1 MTRVLFFL
9 KSLYGGGAERTVLN
23 IVNHLD
29 RTRFEP
35 VMALSSASGPY
46 MDLVRDDVRV
56 AELGG
61 SRVRYG
67 VLALA
72 RAIRRLRPA
81 LAFATLQQGNVA
93 LQLAASLSMTRV
105 PTVLRESNYQSL
117 RGRRR
122 GGLLDRAVGWSYRR
136 AERVVALSDGVNEDV
151 RARYGVS
158 AKRVMTIYNPVEI
171 DEIARLAGAEPEGD
185 APPPA
190 GSFHVVGAGRLTRQ
204 KGFDLLIRALA
215 RLSDVPWHLTLLGDG
230 PDRRE
235 LEELVGALRVGDRVS
250 MPGFVKNPYALMAR
264 ADLFVLSSRWE
275 GFGHVIV
282 EAMACGTPVLAT
294 RCPAGPDEI
303 ITDGVDGRLCA
314 PDSGEALADALA
326 ELAAAPDERRRLAEA
341 ARSSCRRFDVG
352 VIVPQYEQ
360 LFETVAAATTE

>member
-1 MTRVLFFL
+1 MTRILFFL
-9 KSLYGGGAERTVLN
+9 KSLSGGGAERTVLN
-23 IVNHLD
+23 VVNHLD

-35 VMALSSASGPY
+35 VLALSSASGHY
-46 MDLVRDDVRV
+46 MDLVRDDVRL

-61 SRVRYG
+61 IRVRYG

-72 RAIRRLRPA
+72 RTIRRLRPA
-81 LAFATLQQGNVA
+81 LAFATLQQANVA
-93 LQLAASLSMTRV
+93 LQIAAALSMTGV

-117 RGRRR
+117 PGRRR

-136 AERVVALSDGVNEDV
+136 ARHVVALSDGVNRDV

-158 AKRVMTIYNPVEI
+158 AKRIMTIYNPVEI
-171 DEIARLAGAEPEGD
+171 DEIARLAATEPEGY

-215 RLSDVPWHLTLLGDG
+215 RLNAFPWHLTLLGDG
-230 PDRRE
+230 PDRAALEDIARE
-235 LEELVGALRVGDRVS
+235 LGVGERVS
-250 MPGFVKNPYALMAR
+250 MPGFVKDPYGWMAR

-303 ITDGVDGRLCA
+303 ITDGTDGRLCA
-314 PDSGEALADALA
+314 PDSVEALAGALA
-326 ELAAAPDERRRLAEA
+326 ELAGAPDERRRLASA
-341 ARSSCRRFDVG
+341 ALASCRRFDVG

-360 LFETVAAATTE
+360 LFENVVAERA